1 MTDALRIAIQRM
13 ADFSEVDR
21 RAIDE
26 IDRQAFTGED
36 MGLTWSTPEWYV
48 TGRLDDEIVSI
59 VGILQRDCLLDG
71 QPLRLAG
78 ISGVATLLQ
87 YRRRG
92 FASTLMRAAGD
103 FMREHFDAGFALLLC
118 APTTMPMYAR
128 VGWQVIQGPMLFSQ
142 PDGSRHSFEEILM
155 VLLLRDTPWPGGA
168 IDLCGLPW

>member
-1 MTDALRIAIQRM
+1 MTDSLRIAIQRL
-13 ADFSEVDR
+13 ADFPEADR

-48 TGRLDDEIVSI
+48 TGRLEGQIVSI
-59 VGILQRDCLLDG
+59 VGILVRDCLLDG

-78 ISGVATLLQ
+78 ISGVATLPQ
-87 YRRRG
+87 FQRRG

-103 FMREHFDAGFALLLC
+103 FMREQIDARFALLLC
-118 APTTMPMYAR
+118 APTTMPIYAR
-128 VGWQVIQGPMLFSQ
+128 VGWQVIQGPMRFSQ
-142 PDGSRHSFEEILM
+142 PDGCRHSFEEILM
-155 VLLLRDTPWPGGA
+155 VLPLHDTPWPGGT